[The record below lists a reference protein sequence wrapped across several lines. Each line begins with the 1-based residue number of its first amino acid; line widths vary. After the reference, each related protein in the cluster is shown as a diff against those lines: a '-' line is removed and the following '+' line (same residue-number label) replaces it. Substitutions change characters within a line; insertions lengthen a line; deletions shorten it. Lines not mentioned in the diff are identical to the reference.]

1 MAPFKKIDALDKKII
16 HFLSQNGRMSFNLI
30 ANEID
35 VTEKTIRNRYN
46 NMVDNNI
53 ISVVGVVNHMELGIR
68 VGAIIQLKVVPQ
80 KMEQVIDNLKQIN
93 AIRYVSSTTGDY
105 PLIVQVNVR
114 DHDELN
120 ETIKVVQQ
128 IPDISSLNVMIQ
140 TEVFKNTFDI
150 I

>member
-68 VGAIIQLKVVPQ
+68 VGAIIQLEVVPQ

-105 PLIVQVNVR
+105 PLIIQVNVR